1 METVRIIHDREGGT
15 LTIWFGEPAHE
26 AASGE
31 TEDGVI
37 VMKDESGRVI
47 GVEVLSFV
55 GNPHAVALE
64 LSEAQPLASA
74 ATR

>member
-15 LTIWFGEPAHE
+15 LTIWFGEPSSE

-37 VMKDESGRVI
+37 VMKDEAGRVI
-47 GVEVLSFV
+47 GVEVLSFL
-55 GNPHAVALE
+55 GNPRAVALE
-64 LSEAQPLASA
+64 LSEARPVASA
-74 ATR
+74 TTG

>member
-15 LTIWFGEPAHE
+15 LTIWFGKPARE

-37 VMKDESGRVI
+37 VMKDDAGRVI
-47 GVEVLSFV
+47 GVEVLGFV
-55 GNPHAVALE
+55 GTPRAVALE
-64 LSEAQPLASA
+64 LSDTRPVASA